1 MGKGSKRRPQE
12 VSDKEFKTKW
22 DSIFKKDEPD
32 ERAKAK
38 KGNTAKREEAKS

>member
-12 VSDKEFKTKW
+12 IADDKFKSEW
-22 DSIFKKDEPD
+22 DRIFKKNEPN

-38 KGNTAKREEAKS
+38 KGNTAKREEAQS